1 MDGAESQRLGC
12 DNTLRTEE
20 NELIGLEKIRE
31 VGVSLTSTASVL
43 FELLRVAKGLKFR
56 EILKIVK

>member
-1 MDGAESQRLGC
+1 MDGTESQRLGR
-12 DNTLRTEE
+12 DNTLRIEE

-31 VGVSLTSTASVL
+31 VGVSFTSTESVL

>member
-1 MDGAESQRLGC
+1 VDGAEPWRLRC
-12 DNTLRTEE
+12 DNTSRTKE

-31 VGVSLTSTASVL
+31 VGVSLTSTESVL

-56 EILKIVK
+56 EIFKIVK

>member
-1 MDGAESQRLGC
+1 MDGTESQRLGR
-12 DNTLRTEE
+12 DNTLRIEE

-31 VGVSLTSTASVL
+31 VGVSLTSTESVL